1 MSKKVV
7 LFMIA
12 ETSIHTGSGEDVGY
26 VDQPI
31 QRDKVTG
38 FPIIQPSEVKGA
50 IRDYLEE
57 NFADEKDKIKELFG
71 PDDKDKES
79 FASALSFVE
88 ARTFFFPVKSLY
100 GIFAYITCPL
110 VLNRFANDTGLSLTS
125 QFGAVGDNFA
135 ILPSPDSIIKVN
147 DNQIVLNEYPFG
159 LTSTTNLPKIS
170 LENGEKD
177 FFEFLKEKILPADNS
192 YNYWKDNFTKRIAIL
207 SDDNFRIFVET
218 GTEIVTRNKIG
229 EEGTADINKGGNLW
243 TEENLPQET
252 ILYSVLHISKSY
264 KKENPRLADS
274 EEAFKFLQSKI
285 DNEHI
290 QIGGNKT
297 VGKGFV
303 FVKFL
308 V

>member
-50 IRDYLEE
+50 IRDYLED
-57 NFADEKDKIKELFG
+57 NLQNEKDKIKELFG
-71 PDDKDKES
+71 PEDKDNES

-88 ARTFFFPVKSLY
+88 ARTLFFPVKSLY

-110 VLNRFANDTGLSLTS
+110 VLNRFAKDTGLNLTS
-125 QFGAVGDNFA
+125 EFEAVDDRVA
-135 ILPSPDSIIKVN
+135 VLSSSDSIIKVN
-147 DNQIVLNEYPFG
+147 NNQIVLNEYPF
-159 LTSTTNLPKIS
+159 NIKANVFPKA
-170 LENGEKD
+170 GEKD
-177 FFEFLKEKILPADNS
+177 FFEFLKDSIFPEGKAYD
-192 YNYWKDNFTKRIAIL
+192 YWRNNFVRRVAVL

-229 EEGTADINKGGNLW
+229 KQGTADINEGGNLW

-252 ILYSVLHISKSY
+252 ILYGLLHISKPY
-264 KKENPRLADS
+264 KNEKSFIDEKSGFD
-274 EEAFKFLQSKI
+274 FLEDKI
-285 DNEHI
+285 DNKHI

-303 FVKFL
+303 FVRFL

>member
-7 LFMIA
+7 LFMIV

-50 IRDYLEE
+50 LRDYLEE
-57 NFADEKDKIKELFG
+57 NYPKEEKKIEELFG
-71 PDDKDKES
+71 PEDKEKES

-88 ARTFFFPVKSLY
+88 AKTLFFPVKSLY

-110 VLNRFANDTGLSLTS
+110 VLNRFAKDTGLSLTS
-125 QFGAVGDNFA
+125 QFGAVGDDIA
-135 ILPSPDSIIKVN
+135 VLPSSSSIIKVN
-147 DNQIVLNEYPFG
+147 NNQIVLNEYPFKVG
-159 LTSTTNLPKIS
+159 VSYVFPKVS
-170 LENGEKD
+170 LQSGEKD
-177 FFEFLKEKILPADNS
+177 FFEFLKDSIFLNDNS
-192 YNYWKDNFTKRIAIL
+192 YEYWKNDFLKRIAIL

-229 EEGTADINKGGNLW
+229 EEGTADIKKGGNLW

-252 ILYSVLHISKSY
+252 ILYSLLHISKPY
-264 KKENPRLADS
+264 KKENPIFDKAES
-274 EEAFKFLQSKI
+274 GFEFLKGSI
-285 DNEHI
+285 DNKHI

-297 VGKGFV
+297 IGKGFV

-308 V
+308 E